1 MGGRDGLRWFS
12 FVSSGGGREVLI
24 RDERV
29 RVRGVE
35 TRARGLFILQPGERA
50 RLPWMRRAL
59 RSKQWRA
66 GREFGVFIVSV
77 KEMCQSGGFHWNKNK
92 KN

>member
-1 MGGRDGLRWFS
+1 MVCG
-12 FVSSGGGREVLI
+12 FVSSGGGREVMI

-50 RLPWMRRAL
+50 RLP
-59 RSKQWRA
+59 
-66 GREFGVFIVSV
+66 
-77 KEMCQSGGFHWNKNK
+77 C
-92 KN
+92 

>member
-1 MGGRDGLRWFS
+1 MVCG
-12 FVSSGGGREVLI
+12 FVSSGGGREVMI

-50 RLPWMRRAL
+50 RLPQMRRAL

-66 GREFGVFIVSV
+66 GREFGGFYSPV
-77 KEMCQSGGFHWNKNK
+77 KEMCQAGRFHLWLTARHSRSADV
-92 KN
+92 